1 MSETR
6 LRPEEASTE
15 PPEVANAAAE
25 PAPTVPDTTHERLT
39 AAWALRTGGLLLG
52 VLALAVAFIA
62 AYAGVL
68 HKPTPRG
75 LPVAVSKGD
84 ATAGTVL
91 DLARSTSMAVRPVRY
106 ANPDAAQAA
115 LRDREVYAVV
125 ISDPRTGTLRVTTA
139 SAGGP
144 AAADAVLRVVRGAAA
159 GAKMPVLV
167 TDAVPVST
175 RDPRGLVPFYLVV
188 GLVLGGYL
196 AATVLGLS
204 AGTVPRT
211 PRLALARV
219 GALLV
224 YAVILGLIGALLG
237 SGRLLDVWGGHT
249 LAVALSA
256 ALVVFA
262 AAAFAAA
269 VQAWLGLLGTGL
281 VILVLVVLGNP
292 GSGGIYPPEFLPG
305 PFRTM
310 HLWNPSGLGLDLV
323 RAVASFDHRAIG
335 WPVGALAA
343 WSVLGAWGLLRASA
357 RHRRRVLRDAAQR

>member
-1 MSETR
+1 M
-6 LRPEEASTE
+6 
-15 PPEVANAAAE
+15 
-25 PAPTVPDTTHERLT
+25 PDTAHEGLT
-39 AAWALRTGGLLLG
+39 AGWALRTGGLLLG

-62 AYAGVL
+62 AYAGLL

-75 LPVAVSKGD
+75 LPVAFSTGD

-91 DLARSTSMAVRPVRY
+91 DLARSMSTAVRPVRY
-106 ANPDAAQAA
+106 ANPDAARAA

-125 ISDPRTGTLRVTTA
+125 TSDPRTGTLRLATA
-139 SAGGP
+139 GAAGP
-144 AAADAVLRVVRGAAA
+144 AAADAIVRVVRGAGD
-159 GAKMPVLV
+159 GAKMPVMV
-167 TDAVPVST
+167 TDTVPVPA

-204 AGTVPRT
+204 AGTVPRA
-211 PRLALARV
+211 PRLALARL
-219 GALLV
+219 GALAG
-224 YAVILGLIGALLG
+224 YAVLLGFIGALLG
-237 SGRLLDVWGGHT
+237 GGHLLDVWGGHT
-249 LAVALSA
+249 PAVGLAA

-292 GSGGIYPPEFLPG
+292 GSGGLYPPEFLPG

-310 HLWNPSGLGLDLV
+310 HLWNPPGLGLDLV
-323 RAVASFDHRAIG
+323 RGVAFFDHRAIG
-335 WPVGALAA
+335 WSVAALAA
-343 WSVLGAWGLLRASA
+343 WSVAGAWVLLRASV
-357 RHRRRVLRDAAQR
+357 RHRRRALRDAAQR